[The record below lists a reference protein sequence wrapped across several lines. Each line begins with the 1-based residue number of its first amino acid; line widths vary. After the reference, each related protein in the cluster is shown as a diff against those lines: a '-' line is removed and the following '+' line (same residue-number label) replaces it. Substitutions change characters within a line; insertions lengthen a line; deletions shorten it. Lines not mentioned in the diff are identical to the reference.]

1 MFIADERIEVEGPSH
16 VAFDQWARFEE
27 APFFRGGVT
36 EVFRLN
42 EVSLWWRG
50 EAAGVSWRL
59 IAEVVGYEPNRMIT
73 LRFRDPHPVTEAIW
87 FTPGD
92 SPDGTIITMH
102 VEMGALDAGT
112 PADPPPWHSRDG
124 LRADLRRFHDLLE
137 RRRSIAQPGWNLSF
151 REVLGYRDRDRRIQA
166 AVRRR
171 AEVRAEISARA
182 MPACDDEY

>member
-1 MFIADERIEVEGPSH
+1 MFIADEQIEVEGPSH

-50 EAAGVSWRL
+50 EAAGMSWRL
-59 IAEVVGYEPNRMIT
+59 IAEVVGYEPNRMIA

-87 FTPGD
+87 FAPAG

-102 VEMGALDAGT
+102 VETGASEEGSAPDRL
-112 PADPPPWHSRDG
+112 PWHSRDG
-124 LRADLRRFHDLLE
+124 RRADLRRFHDLLE
-137 RRRSIAQPGWNLSF
+137 RRRSVDHSGWNLSF
-151 REVLGYRDRDRRIQA
+151 RDVLGYRDRDQRIQA

-171 AEVRAEISARA
+171 AQVRAEISERA
-182 MPACDDEY
+182 MSACDDEY